1 VKTESLKIRVVRKS
15 VVLGVVSVLA
25 LPLATAALFA
35 GSMPEILPLRTRA
48 RIMDQ
53 WLEHRLDHVVPALM
67 RRENIDMWVL
77 IAEEYN
83 DDPVMRT
90 MLPATW
96 FTARRRTILVFFDP
110 GDSGK
115 FERLAV
121 SRYSVGRFFK
131 TAWKKEEQP
140 DQWACLRDIIAA
152 RSPDKIAIS
161 QSSVFSQA
169 DGLSATSYEA
179 FLRSLPA
186 GFEPKIVSGER
197 LAVGWL
203 ETRTSEEMDAYPQ
216 LCRIAHRIIEEGLSE
231 KSLTPGITTTA
242 DLEWWFRERVA
253 ELRLSTWFHP
263 TVSVQRAAEA
273 SERSFS
279 EHPDAVVIEPGDL
292 VHVDFGIT
300 YLGLNTDT
308 QQHAYVLKWG
318 ETDAPQGLR
327 EGLRLGNRLQDILM
341 AQFATG
347 KTGNDLLKAALARA
361 DNEGIRASIYSHPLG
376 YHGHAAGPTI
386 GLWDQQDGVPGA
398 GDYPVYPSTA
408 YSIELNVTVSVPEW
422 GNRDVRI
429 MLEEDA
435 FFDGSTADFID
446 GRQTALWL
454 IPRPST
460 VQ

>member
-1 VKTESLKIRVVRKS
+1 MKIESAKTRTVRSGS
-15 VVLGVVSVLA
+15 VFGILCLFVLPMAAAPVSD
-25 LPLATAALFA
+25 F
-35 GSMPEILPLRTRA
+35 MPEILPLRTRA

-53 WLEHRLDHVVPALM
+53 WLERRLDEVVPDLM

-83 DDPVMRT
+83 DDPVMKT
-90 MLPATW
+90 MLPGTW

-110 GDSGK
+110 GNSGK
-115 FERLAV
+115 LERLAV
-121 SRYSVGRFFK
+121 SRYSVGTLFE
-131 TAWKKEEQP
+131 TAWNKQEQP

-152 RSPDKIAIS
+152 RSPRKIAIS

-169 DGLSATSYEA
+169 DGLSASTHEA
-179 FLRSLPA
+179 FLHSLPA
-186 GFEPKIVSGER
+186 RFEKRIVSGER
-197 LAVGWL
+197 LATGWL
-203 ETRTSEEMDAYPQ
+203 ETRTSAEMEAYPQ
-216 LCRIAHRIIEEGLSE
+216 LCRIAHRIIEEGLSDTA
-231 KSLTPGITTTA
+231 LTPGITTTA

-253 ELRLSTWFHP
+253 QLRLSTWFHP
-263 TVSVQRAAEA
+263 TVSVQRAEEE
-273 SERSFS
+273 SDRSFS

-292 VHVDFGIT
+292 IHVDFGIT

-308 QQHAYVLKWG
+308 QQHAYVLKRG

-327 EGLRLGNRLQDILM
+327 EGLRIGNRLQDILM
-341 AQFATG
+341 AQFAAG
-347 KTGNDLLKAALARA
+347 KTGNDILKSALAA
-361 DNEGIRASIYSHPLG
+361 AGGEGIRASIYSHPLG

-408 YSIELNVTVSVPEW
+408 YSIELNATVSVPEW

-435 FFDGSTADFID
+435 FFDGSSIGFID
-446 GRQTALWL
+446 GRQTSLWL
-454 IPRPST
+454 IPRSFNA
-460 VQ
+460 Q